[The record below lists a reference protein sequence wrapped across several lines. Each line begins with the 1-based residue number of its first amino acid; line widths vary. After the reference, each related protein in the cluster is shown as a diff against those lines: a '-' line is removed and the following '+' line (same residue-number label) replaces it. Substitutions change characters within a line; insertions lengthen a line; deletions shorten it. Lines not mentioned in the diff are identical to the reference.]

1 MTTASARLIE
11 TPLPAARPYAL
22 PATRAAAACY
32 LRCFPYDPWE
42 MRDLV
47 SVLFTFARQWGY
59 WEPTVFLDNG
69 VASRSARPSLDALV
83 AAVTARQYRVVFVPG
98 LWVFAIQDADALAVR
113 ARLLDAGCEVLE
125 LPPGS

>member
-1 MTTASARLIE
+1 MTTASARPFEAPI
-11 TPLPAARPYAL
+11 PAARPYPLA
-22 PATRAAAACY
+22 ATRPAAACY

-42 MRDLV
+42 MRDLAAA
-47 SVLFTFARQWGY
+47 LFTFARRWGY

-69 VASRSARPSLDALV
+69 VASSSARPSLDALV

-98 LWVFAIQDADALAVR
+98 LWVFAIQDDAALAAR